1 MTAKEKATEL
11 IEKYICWVSEGNGMQ
26 PHEIKYRAK
35 QCALI
40 TVDEILKIWN
50 KLDDGV
56 LSIEYDFWQEVK
68 EEITKL

>member
-11 IEKYICWVSEGNGMQ
+11 MADIIVGTLRMPTLSNKQAE
-26 PHEIKYRAK
+26 